1 MKKCIVNVNKAN
13 LIQGLKN
20 ICQLVFRKM
29 SKTEEMNSDSINNN
43 SEVQDGVIEE
53 PSADGIAEAEGTEEE
68 VNGESGP
75 TAQSEDESSD
85 EESAEVELSPE
96 EQRIAELEEALAAAE
111 AQAADNLDRL
121 QRSAAEFQN
130 TKRRQEKQLS
140 DSIARAAES
149 VVKGLLPVMDDFDLA
164 FKNLPEGLSVDD
176 DPWVAGFSQI
186 QKKLGQL
193 LEDQGVK
200 MMDFEGAFDP
210 SKHEAVSSE
219 PSEDVESGQIIETL
233 RAGYEYKEKVLRPA
247 LVRVAM

>member
-1 MKKCIVNVNKAN
+1 
-13 LIQGLKN
+13 
-20 ICQLVFRKM
+20 M

-43 SEVQDGVIEE
+43 SEVQDSVVEE
-53 PSADGIAEAEGTEEE
+53 PSAESVDQAEGIVEE
-68 VNGESGP
+68 VNGEGSP
-75 TAQSEDESSD
+75 TAQAEDGSSD
-85 EESAEVELSPE
+85 EESEVVELSPE
-96 EQRIAELEEALAAAE
+96 EQRIADLEEALAAAE

-130 TKRRQEKQLS
+130 ARRRQEKQLS
-140 DSIARAAES
+140 DSIARAAEG
-149 VVKGLLPVMDDFDLA
+149 VVKGLLPIMDDFDLA
-164 FKNLPEGLSVDD
+164 FKNLPEELSVDD

-193 LEDQGVK
+193 LEDQGVTV
-200 MMDFEGAFDP
+200 MDFEGEFDP